1 MARVP
6 LNATRKEQRAVI
18 RFLWATG
25 LGSTEIL
32 NQMRLVYGDKC
43 FTLMAVHRW
52 CQMFS
57 SGRETLVDVKR
68 SGRHVVATN
77 NEVIEKID
85 ALIRTDRRVSITDIA
100 SHTGISRG
108 SVHMVVHDHLKFRK
122 VSARWVP
129 RQLKQEQ
136 RAVRMIMSLDNL
148 QRYNEE
154 GGEMLSRIVTG
165 DETWV
170 HHYQPE
176 SKQASMQWKHKDSP
190 TPTKF
195 KVVPSAGKV
204 MATVFWDMKGVLLVE
219 FHEHGTTV
227 TAASYSSLLG
237 RLKIAIRNKRPG
249 LLTRG
254 VLLLHDNARPHTA
267 RLTLEAIDNLGL
279 EVLSHPP
286 YSPDLAPSDFHLFG
300 PLKKM
305 LGGQKFASDFE
316 AQDAVRDWLRQQPAS
331 FFETGIGKLVSRW
344 DKCLNVLG
352 GYVEK

>member
-25 LGSTEIL
+25 LGATEIL
-32 NQMRLVYGDKC
+32 NQMRPVYGDKC
-43 FTLMAVHRW
+43 FVLTAVHSW
-52 CQMFS
+52 CQKFS
-57 SGRETLVDVKR
+57 SGRETLVDDKR

-85 ALIRTDRRVSITDIA
+85 AFIRTDRRVSITDIV
-100 SHTGISRG
+100 SHTGISRA
-108 SVHMVVHDHLKFRK
+108 SVHRVVHDHLKFRK

-129 RQLKQEQ
+129 RQLKPEQ
-136 RAVRMIMSLDNL
+136 QAVRMIMSLDNL

-154 GGEMLSRIVTG
+154 GEEMLSRIVTG

-176 SKQASMQWKHKDSP
+176 SKQASKQWKHKDSP

-204 MATVFWDMKGVLLVE
+204 MATVFWDMRGVLLVD
-219 FHEHGTTV
+219 FQEHGRTV
-227 TAASYSSLLG
+227 TAASYCSLLD
-237 RLKIAIRNKRPG
+237 RLKTAIRNKRPR

-267 RLTLEAIDNLGL
+267 RLTLEAVDNLGI
-279 EVLSHPP
+279 EVLPHPP
-286 YSPDLAPSDFHLFG
+286 YSPDLAPSDYHLFG

-331 FFETGIGKLVSRW
+331 FFETGIEKLVSRW